1 MAGDG
6 LEEGR
11 PGGPG
16 DDRSD
21 TREIP
26 VAEISASVVKALRDS
41 TGAGMMDCKRALT
54 DAGGD
59 AARAGELL
67 RERGL
72 AKAVKREGRETT
84 EGVIALALSGSTGA
98 LVELA
103 CETDFVA
110 KTDEFQKLSA
120 RLSQLAAADASR
132 GTAESL
138 LEATLDG
145 EKVSERIQGAIAKVG
160 ENVVLRRV
168 ARLTAGKGGVVGGYV
183 HAGGKLGVLVALE
196 SQAGGPALEVL
207 AKDLSMHVAAADPS
221 PVAVDRAGVPKEL
234 VDAERAIFR
243 AQAEQSGKP
252 PAIVEKM
259 VEGRVN
265 KYYAE
270 VCLLEQA
277 FVKDPDRTVRDLL
290 SAEAKRTGH
299 DVGVGGFVRFKLGE
313 AIAK

>member
-1 MAGDG
+1 M
-6 LEEGR
+6 
-11 PGGPG
+11 
-16 DDRSD
+16 
-21 TREIP
+21 
-26 VAEISASVVKALRDS
+26 AEISASVVKALRDQ
-41 TGAGMMDCKRALT
+41 TGAGMMDCKRALA
-54 DAGGD
+54 DAHGD
-59 AARAGELL
+59 VTRAGELL

-72 AKAVKREGRETT
+72 AKAVKREGRETS
-84 EGVIALALSGSTGA
+84 EGVIALALAGATGA

-110 KTDEFQKLSA
+110 KTDEFQKLSS
-120 RLSQLAAADASR
+120 RLAQIATADASR
-132 GTAESL
+132 GTAEAL
-138 LEATLDG
+138 LDATLDG

-183 HAGGKLGVLVALE
+183 HAGGKLGVLVALD
-196 SQAGGPALEVL
+196 APGGGEGLDAV

-221 PVAVDRAGVPKEL
+221 PVAVDRTGVPKEL
-234 VDAERAIFR
+234 VDAERAIYR

-270 VCLLEQA
+270 VCLLEQP
-277 FVKDPDRTVRDLL
+277 FVKDPDRTVRDVLA
-290 SAEAKRTGH
+290 AEGKRLGNEIT
-299 DVGVGGFVRFKLGE
+299 VAGFVRFKLGE

>member
-1 MAGDG
+1 
-6 LEEGR
+6 
-11 PGGPG
+11 
-16 DDRSD
+16 
-21 TREIP
+21 
-26 VAEISASVVKALRDS
+26 VAEISAAAVKALRDQ
-41 TGAGMMDCKRALT
+41 TGVGMMDCKRALA
-54 DAGGD
+54 DANGD
-59 AARAGELL
+59 VERAGELL

-72 AKAVKREGRETT
+72 AKAVKREGRETS
-84 EGVIALALSGSTGA
+84 EGVIGLALAGKSAA

-110 KTDEFQKLSA
+110 KTDEFQKLA
-120 RLSQLAAADASR
+120 AGLAALAAADGAL
-132 GTAESL
+132 GTPEAL
-138 LEATLDG
+138 LDATLEG
-145 EKVSERIQGAIAKVG
+145 EKVSERIQGAVAKLG

-168 ARLTAGKGGVVGGYV
+168 ARLAVPGDGVVGGYI

-196 SQAGGPALEVL
+196 AKGAGAEVEAV

-221 PVAVDRAGVPKEL
+221 PVAVDRQGVPKQL

-252 PAIVEKM
+252 ANIVEKM

-277 FVKDPDRTVRDLL
+277 FVKDPDRTIRALL
-290 SAEAKRTGH
+290 ADESKRLGREL
-299 DVGVGGFVRFKLGE
+299 GVSSFVRFKLGE
-313 AIAK
+313 ALGQ

>member
-1 MAGDG
+1 M
-6 LEEGR
+6 
-11 PGGPG
+11 
-16 DDRSD
+16 
-21 TREIP
+21 
-26 VAEISASVVKALRDS
+26 AEISASVVKALRDQ
-41 TGAGMMDCKRALT
+41 TGAGMMDCKRALA

-59 AARAGELL
+59 SVRAGELL

-84 EGVIALALSGSTGA
+84 EGVIGLALAGDSGA

-110 KTDEFQKLSA
+110 KTDEFQKLAA
-120 RLSQLAAADASR
+120 RLAAAVAADAS
-132 GTAESL
+132 L
-138 LEATLDG
+138 ATVDALVASIVDG

-168 ARLTAGKGGVVGGYV
+168 ARLTTGNEGVVGGYI
-183 HAGGKLGVLVALE
+183 HAGGKLGVLVALASKGRGAE
-196 SQAGGPALEVL
+196 LDAL

-221 PVAVDRAGVPKEL
+221 PVAVDRSGVEKGL

-277 FVKDPDRTVRDLL
+277 FVKDPERTVSRLL
-290 SAEAKRTGH
+290 ADESKRLGRE
-299 DVGVGGFVRFKLGE
+299 VGVADFVRFRLGE
-313 AIAK
+313 AVSK